1 MRITPGCSAPSGPI
15 PGPAPAPVLGF
26 LWKSPAA
33 AADNSTNTLPGFPL
47 PAEKN
52 RASERPVS
60 NRVQIED

>member
-52 RASERPVS
+52 
-60 NRVQIED
+60 